1 MQCSVSVL
9 RCLAG
14 AILLAT
20 CGCGDDGNA
29 LPEGKTGAVSGTVT
43 YKTAPV
49 PEGTVVVFM
58 KDAGGYTATGKTDAA
73 GNYQLLM
80 RSAPHVL
87 VGTYNVGVTPPLP
100 DMGLSDDEIMKRG
113 MEGTL
118 PEQPKSVIP
127 ERYLSA
133 ETSQLSFEVKEGENA
148 INIELVD

>member
-1 MQCSVSVL
+1 M
-9 RCLAG
+9 
-14 AILLAT
+14 
-20 CGCGDDGNA
+20 
-29 LPEGKTGAVSGTVT
+29 
-43 YKTAPV
+43 
-49 PEGTVVVFM
+49 
-58 KDAGGYTATGKTDAA
+58 
-73 GNYQLLM
+73 
-80 RSAPHVL
+80 
-87 VGTYNVGVTPPLP
+87 TPPLP